1 MSAIAG
7 IYSVNEPVPG
17 NHGLQMMQVL
27 KKFPADD
34 VQIWSKENIF
44 LGCHAQWITP
54 ESIEEQLP
62 FYDYD
67 RQLAITADAIID
79 NRDEL
84 FDKLG
89 IHPEERKLM
98 PDKIGRASCREREER
113 EEERGCGK
121 KTKERK
127 VDWTAE

>member
-1 MSAIAG
+1 MRAIDG
-7 IYSVNEPVPG
+7 TYSVNETVTG

-34 VQIWSKENIF
+34 TQIWSKENIF

-89 IHPEERKLM
+89 IHPEERKL
-98 PDKIGRASCREREER
+98 RSEER
-113 EEERGCGK
+113 RVGK
-121 KTKERK
+121 ECRTRRVKE
-127 VDWTAE
+127 

>member
-17 NHGLQMMQVL
+17 NHGLQMMQAL

-34 VQIWSKENIF
+34 VQIWTKENIF

-54 ESIEEQLP
+54 ESIGEQLP

-79 NRDEL
+79 NREEL

-89 IHPEERKLM
+89 IHPEERKL
-98 PDKIGRASCREREER
+98 RSEER
-113 EEERGCGK
+113 RVGK
-121 KTKERK
+121 ECRTRRVKE
-127 VDWTAE
+127 

>member
-44 LGCHAQWITP
+44 LG
-54 ESIEEQLP
+54 
-62 FYDYD
+62 
-67 RQLAITADAIID
+67 
-79 NRDEL
+79 
-84 FDKLG
+84 
-89 IHPEERKLM
+89 
-98 PDKIGRASCREREER
+98 
-113 EEERGCGK
+113 
-121 KTKERK
+121 
-127 VDWTAE
+127 